1 MRSGGSGQPQ
11 VETDALPGVVAG
23 VGPDALR
30 AVRGRPATALDFPE
44 KEDVPVP
51 GTAGDWLLMTYGG
64 ISLGWCKNLGNR
76 LNNYYPKEW
85 RIRMQI

>member
-1 MRSGGSGQPQ
+1 MAEADSRKLKLMPSL
-11 VETDALPGVVAG
+11 ALWQGL
-23 VGPDALR
+23 DRMHCALYEADR
-30 AVRGRPATALDFPE
+30 ATALAFLK